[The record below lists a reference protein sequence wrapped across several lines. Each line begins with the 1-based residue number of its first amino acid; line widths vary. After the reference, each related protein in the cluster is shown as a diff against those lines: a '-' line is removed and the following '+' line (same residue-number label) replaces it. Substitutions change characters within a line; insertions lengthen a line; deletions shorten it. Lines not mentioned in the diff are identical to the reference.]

1 MKFLRMITMLGC
13 ASCAASPPDVPEQA
27 RTQDE
32 LEVLAAVQGF
42 FDTMNSKDQD
52 GASQV
57 LDPEGDFVS
66 IRWDEDGAPLI
77 RRAENAEYLAD
88 LPGETETYLER
99 MWEPTVRVHG
109 PIAVVWTQ
117 YDFYVNGEF
126 SHCGVDAFQL
136 LRKDA
141 GWVITGGTYTVE
153 RVGCPDSPLGPVRFS
168 V

>member
-1 MKFLRMITMLGC
+1 MKFLWTITMIGC
-13 ASCAASPPDVPEQA
+13 ASCTAPQAEAPE
-27 RTQDE
+27 RTHTEDE

-52 GASQV
+52 GARQV

-77 RRAENAEYLAD
+77 RRAENAEYLAG
-88 LPGETETYLER
+88 LPGESETYLER
-99 MWEPTVRVHG
+99 MWEPTVHVHG

-117 YDFYVNGEF
+117 YDFYVDGEF

-136 LRKDA
+136 LRRDG

-153 RVGCPDSPLGPVRFS
+153 RADCPESPLGPPS
-168 V
+168 A